1 MENRNAETRL
11 NYQWDENT
19 RFTLRLEYYEGGDLD
34 PATVRFIKELAT
46 LEDAQRAYVEARDAS
61 DLGASRFLP
70 GDVFDQT
77 PEHVARI
84 SYNGRLWTPD
94 PLTTGGE
101 PIAEAPRTPDP
112 EDRFVWMVGT
122 RASVLQDAYTDGP
135 DNAPEI
141 LKLRMREGEILIGKD
156 RRGEVRIVREMGPDG
171 CVDVPGGLEALRS
184 DDSPEP

>member
-19 RFTLRLEYYEGGDLD
+19 RFTLHLEYYEGGDLD
-34 PATVRFIKELAT
+34 PSTIRFIRDLPT
-46 LEDAQRAYVEARDAS
+46 LESAQRAYLAARDETG
-61 DLGASRFLP
+61 LGASRFLP

-94 PLTTGGE
+94 PLTAGGE

-112 EDRFVWMVGT
+112 EDRLVWMVGT
-122 RASVLQDAYTDGP
+122 RDSVVQDAYTAGP
-135 DNAPEI
+135 DNAPD
-141 LKLRMREGEILIGKD
+141 LLRLAMREGEILIGKD
-156 RRGEVRIVREMGPDG
+156 RRGEVRVVREMGPDG
-171 CVDVPGGLEALRS
+171 CVDVPGGLEALRR